1 MKKPIIKIAFIAMLL
16 FVAII
21 SFSNCSK
28 DDNTT
33 IAVSDNK
40 KYFEDTVLDH
50 DLILSS
56 VSDNGTDISSQ
67 YSKYTFRFSKTSTL
81 SGTIMIGN
89 TDTPLTAS
97 WTVDETYNDLTIS
110 ISPSPAPFAFLND
123 EFVFVSRTN
132 FTLETLV
139 KADTKI
145 IKFSRL

>member
-16 FVAII
+16 FVAFI

-56 VSDNGTDISSQ
+56 VLDNGADITSQ
-67 YSKYTFRFSKTSTL
+67 YSKYTFRFSRTSTL

-89 TDTPLTAS
+89 TDMPLTAS

-110 ISPSPAPFAFLND
+110 ISPARAPFIFLND
-123 EFVFVSRTN
+123 EFVFVSRTD